1 MNCKAGNRTANEFA
15 CRKMTMKKRK
25 VVITGL
31 VGFMGSHLRDR
42 LGREQDIEVPP
53 FEDVFFNEPSALKA
67 VLKEADV
74 VVHLAAMN
82 RGDGNEIYN
91 TNIELV
97 RKLIDQLQALK
108 IRPHVLFSSSTQILL
123 DNPYGRSK
131 KQGEKLLEE
140 WSKANN
146 APVSILV
153 IPNVFGD
160 RGRPFYN
167 SVVATFCHLLT
178 HNGKPEV
185 QVDKEMSLIYINE
198 LVEIFCNKIKNPPIG
213 FERVEI
219 SDTAKAKVTEI
230 LALLSHFRE
239 CYYERKVVPAIAND
253 FQRNLYNTFL
263 SYAEPAD
270 YEQPLVLQV
279 DERGSLFEIVKQE
292 KGSQIFFSTTKP
304 HIVRGNHY
312 HTRKVEKFC
321 VVKGK
326 AIIRLR
332 RIGTEKVIEYHVSG
346 DKPVVVEMP
355 IFYTHNIE
363 NIGSDELCTLFW
375 TNEIFA
381 PNDSDTFFEKV

>member
-1 MNCKAGNRTANEFA
+1 MA
-15 CRKMTMKKRK
+15 KRK

-31 VGFMGSHLRDR
+31 IGFMGSHLRDR
-42 LGREQDIEVPP
+42 LSREQDIEVPQ
-53 FEDVFFNEPSALKA
+53 FEDAYFSQPEKFKA
-67 VLKEADV
+67 VLKDACA

-82 RGDGNEIYN
+82 RGDENEIYR

-97 RKLIDQLQALK
+97 QKLIAALTELK
-108 IRPHVLFSSSTQILL
+108 IVPHMLFSSSTQTAL

-131 KQGEKLLEE
+131 KEGERLLAE
-140 WSKANN
+140 WSKQTG
-146 APVSILV
+146 APVTALV

-178 HNGKPEV
+178 HGRKPEI

-198 LVEIFCNKIKNPPIG
+198 LTEIFLSRINNPPAD

-219 SDTAKAKVTEI
+219 TGTSKNKVTDI
-230 LALLSHFRE
+230 LALLNHFKE
-239 CYYERKVVPAIAND
+239 CYFDKKVVPLLTND

-263 SYAEPAD
+263 SYAEPAG
-270 YEQPLVLQV
+270 YEQLLMLRT
-279 DERGSLFEIVKQE
+279 DDRGSLFEIVKQE
-292 KGSQIFFSTTKP
+292 KGNQIFFSTTKP
-304 HIVRGNHY
+304 GIVRGNHY
-312 HTRKVEKFC
+312 HTRKMEKFC
-321 VVKGK
+321 VVKGS

-332 RIGTEKVIEYHVSG
+332 RIGTNKIIEYKVSG
-346 DKPVVVEMP
+346 EKPVVVEMP

-363 NIGSDELCTLFW
+363 NVGTEELCTLFW
-375 TNEIFA
+375 TNEIFD